1 MGIVGPLVSYGLFKV
16 LKGKAPKSFR
26 IFIASALGALST
38 YVVTAVQLAFAHPQ
52 VGGVMASFTKF
63 FGIFAVTQVPL
74 AIIEGLLTMVLLS
87 SLESLAK
94 EELNLI
100 GYLEA

>member
-52 VGGVMASFTKF
+52 EVGGVMASFTKF
-63 FGIFAVTQVPL
+63 FGIFAVTP
-74 AIIEGLLTMVLLS
+74 S
-87 SLESLAK
+87 STCNNRRFINYGSFIK
-94 EELNLI
+94 SRKFS
-100 GYLEA
+100 

>member
-1 MGIVGPLVSYGLFKV
+1 
-16 LKGKAPKSFR
+16 
-26 IFIASALGALST
+26 
-38 YVVTAVQLAFAHPQ
+38 
-52 VGGVMASFTKF
+52 MASFTKF